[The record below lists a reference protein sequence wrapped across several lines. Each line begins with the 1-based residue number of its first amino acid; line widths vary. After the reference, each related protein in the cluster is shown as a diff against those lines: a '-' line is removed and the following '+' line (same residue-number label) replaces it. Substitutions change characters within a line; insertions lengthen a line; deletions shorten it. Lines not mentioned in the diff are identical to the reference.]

1 MSKETRPDYTYK
13 WGSTGTVSTPTN
25 GKIQQGWV
33 VEKPT
38 FAYWNFI
45 ENRQDQAISY
55 LMQQGI
61 PEWVATIEYQSGS
74 SFVTYN
80 GNIYVSI
87 QTGTNKNPASETAYW
102 TLYTGLAVSA
112 GTTGKY
118 RIVGGVIRQSPVP
131 TFAHAYTGGGKVRKI
146 GAAGTVNVTSCV
158 NNGAGK
164 VRVSTDSAHTLITG
178 DRCNVYDVGGTTE
191 ANGGWSVTVI
201 DSTTFDITGKT
212 WAFINDSK
220 HSPVNFEDVTVD
232 GSGDLVLT
240 YAFTATK
247 KSGFIAV
254 PDETFAGWGMTL
266 GCSVGSDDAIL
277 SLFAPLSGT
286 INASGIQ
293 DSTPLGHFASGACT
307 QTLNASAGTLSVT
320 HPTMSHSAG
329 TGTAVMLSPLDG
341 NGRWTASST
350 KSGFDLKYTRR
361 VAGYVNWS
369 GGFPLLNTQIAYPDA
384 LTIASGDNNGSGLYQ
399 LTFTAPHSFVTGHR
413 ATISGTGTA
422 LDSGDTATSRSWA
435 VTVINSTT
443 VDLVGS
449 TYSTPIASGAAA
461 FTQVEWVT
469 DHLEIFH
476 PYTGTDQPCQ
486 VTQWKSATQYQYT
499 VDTPTAYKIP
509 VWVYS
514 SSGSAV
520 TTKDSQMKLMYE
532 RDTFLPATI
541 PATAVGHVQRDDVH
555 CHADYVYSANGNI
568 WILGLFEI

>member
-1 MSKETRPDYTYK
+1 MSLLKELLK
-13 WGSTGTVSTPTN
+13 LGITPAQLAALTD
-25 GKIQQGWV
+25 
-33 VEKPT
+33 
-38 FAYWNFI
+38 A
-45 ENRQDQAISY
+45 
-55 LMQQGI
+55 
-61 PEWVATIEYQSGS
+61 
-74 SFVTYN
+74 
-80 GNIYVSI
+80 
-87 QTGTNKNPASETAYW
+87 
-102 TLYTGLAVSA
+102 TGLAVSA

-131 TFAHAYTGGGKVRKI
+131 AFAHAYTGGGKVRKI
-146 GAAGTVNVTSCV
+146 GSASLVNVTSCV
-158 NNGAGK
+158 DNGAGK
-164 VRVSTDSAHTLITG
+164 VRVSTATAHGLITN
-178 DRCNVYDVGGTTE
+178 DRANVFDVGGTTE
-191 ANGGWSVTVI
+191 ANGSWIVTVI
-201 DSTTFDITGKT
+201 DGTTIDITGKT

-220 HSPVNFEDVTVD
+220 HSTVNFEDVTVD
-232 GSGDLVLT
+232 ANGDLVLT
-240 YAFTATK
+240 YAFSATK

-266 GCSVGSDDAIL
+266 GCSVGNDDAIL
-277 SLFAPLSGT
+277 SMFAPLSGT

-320 HPTMSHSAG
+320 HPTMSHSEG
-329 TGTAVMLSPLDG
+329 TGTAVLLSPLDG

-350 KSGFDLKYTRR
+350 KSGFTLNYTRR
-361 VAGYVNWS
+361 VTGYVNWS
-369 GGFPLLNTQIAYPDA
+369 GGFPLLNTNIAYPAA
-384 LTIASGDNNGSGLYQ
+384 LTIASGANNGSGLYR

-449 TYSTPIASGAAA
+449 TYSTPIASGSAA

-486 VTQWKSATQYQYT
+486 ITQWKSTTQYHYT

-509 VWVYS
+509 VYVYTI
-514 SSGSAV
+514 GGTQVV
-520 TTKDSQMKLMYE
+520 TKASTMKLMYE
-532 RDTFLPATI
+532 RDTFLPAVI
-541 PATAVGHVQRDDVH
+541 PATAVGHVQRDAIH

-568 WILGLFEI
+568 WVLGLFEI